1 MTVVPGQPADA
12 QKPAVIGKP
21 VTLLTQEIRFAATLT
36 GGVSLAVWMGG
47 IARELDI
54 LVHASDDRIEG
65 RRSAP
70 DPVQNAYRKL
80 LDILDVTVC
89 LDVLS
94 GTSAGGI
101 NAGLLGLVNAQ
112 RKDLSSLR
120 DIWLKAG
127 SLATLLRDPNQSAP
141 PSLLQGDGQLLCQL
155 SNGIR
160 GILGHTSGAPDPRP
174 TDVFITTTLLS
185 PELSR
190 FTDDYGTSI
199 DDADHH
205 GLFHFRTQHLNS
217 PDVVSALSLAARSS
231 ASFPGAFEPAF
242 LPCGPNG
249 TDSTHPDMD
258 AYSTITA
265 PHWAA
270 DGGLL
275 INRPIGPLLD
285 TIFDRAADREVRR
298 ALLYVVPTSGPP
310 PQAAPDE
317 PAKPLGLAGA
327 LLKDLAA
334 TQDQSIAAD
343 LTAIR
348 EHNDRVGSRL
358 DTRLQLA
365 ALGAR
370 LSPPGLTDTTT
381 WSAYRARQGE
391 SLAEPIATEI
401 IRRLRAEPGL
411 RPEWSAQD
419 ACGNDLHTALLAGA
433 IAVIT
438 KDWPTGDP
446 ASGDEPGQTPSAAAQ
461 AASLGRPAFNAGKA
475 VVLDLLRAGFTLAA
489 QPDDRNDL
497 AAAVANV
504 HQAQGDMD
512 MPDVTTVVRA
522 AIKDPTQ
529 PTLEAATATIT
540 RAVTGAGDDHLE
552 ATLTA
557 SWKTLANAACAV
569 APTLRRLAAAAP
581 LVPAARDGSWAQ
593 LRADARQQIS
603 TYLDYLGVDAQ
614 GATADSEAALLRVLD
629 LIVSERAL
637 SPAGHRVDQR
647 VELIQISADTRNE
660 LTAGSRQTAQTKLTG
675 LQLHHF
681 GAFYKASWRANDW
694 MWGRLDGAGWL
705 VHILLDPRRILSV
718 CETAQPPVA
727 DGAEAF
733 LATLEGAFGALGGD
747 GAMGA
752 TRTELLQDL
761 AFLNDAAAVIPGSL
775 PRLSLAV
782 AAALQ
787 LHIAKEEL
795 RSVEAQIR
803 NGEDPISA
811 DERRWLG
818 EYSAAG
824 GQDAHIPKLLARCPV
839 PDETLGAERDR
850 ATPLFLQTATKSAAV
865 ATSALTGFNKP
876 PASLA
881 PVFAIARTIT
891 RTAWVATDRTHGNR
905 RMSLLAGVLLIIL
918 GIAALVSH
926 SLLLGIPGLAALGA
940 GMLVVAIATWRS
952 VPRVVGAILALALV
966 VLAAAPW
973 LPWLN
978 DHLRTWLQV
987 TVIPFLFRDKWA
999 WPIVFLLLLLP
1010 AVTSI
1015 IRLATHRPGP
1025 KERKPPPA
1033 RQIPP
1038 APKAAGGA

>member
-1 MTVVPGQPADA
+1 MPDA
-12 QKPAVIGKP
+12 PEGAVKAGKP

-54 LVHASDDRIEG
+54 LVHASDDRIAQ
-65 RRSAP
+65 RQPAP

-80 LDILDVTVC
+80 LDLLDVTVC
-89 LDVLS
+89 VDVLA

-101 NAGLLGLVNAQ
+101 NAALLGLVTAQ
-112 RKDLSSLR
+112 RKDLSTLR

-127 SLATLLRDPNQSAP
+127 SLSTLLRDPNQSAP
-141 PSLLQGDGQLLCQL
+141 PSLLQGDGQLLSQL
-155 SNGIR
+155 SAGIR
-160 GILGHTSGAPDPRP
+160 GILGHSTSAEHPRP

-205 GLFHFRTQHLNS
+205 GLFHFRTRDLNHK
-217 PDVVSALSLAARSS
+217 DVVTALSLAARSS

-242 LPCGPNG
+242 LPCGEKD
-249 TDSTHPDMD
+249 TDSIHPDMSP
-258 AYSTITA
+258 YSTMTA

-275 INRPIGPLLD
+275 INRPIAPLLD
-285 TIFDRAADREVRR
+285 TIFERAADREVRR
-298 ALLYVVPTSGPP
+298 ALLYIVPTSGPAP
-310 PQAAPDE
+310 KVAPDE
-317 PAKPLGLAGA
+317 LDKPLGLAGS

-343 LTAIR
+343 LKAIR
-348 EHNDRVGSRL
+348 EHNDRVDSRL

-370 LSPPGLTDTTT
+370 LKPAGLTDAST

-391 SLAEPIATEI
+391 SLAEPITAEI

-411 RPEWSAQD
+411 RPEWSAED
-419 ACGNDLHTALLAGA
+419 ARGNDLHTTLLAEA

-438 KDWPTGDP
+438 KDWPAAGADP
-446 ASGDEPGQTPSAAAQ
+446 AAPSEAAER
-461 AASLGRPAFNAGKA
+461 ASRVGRPAFNAGKA
-475 VVLDLLRAGFTLAA
+475 VVLDLLRAGFALASGEK
-489 QPDDRNDL
+489 DTKDL
-497 AAAVANV
+497 AAAVSDV
-504 HQAQGDMD
+504 HADQGDND
-512 MPDVTTVVRA
+512 PPDLMALVWGTL
-522 AIKDPTQ
+522 KDPAQ
-529 PTLEAATATIT
+529 PTLEAATATIA
-540 RAVTGAGDDHLE
+540 RNLTGAGDENLRQTLE
-552 ATLTA
+552 TSWTKLTRA
-557 SWKTLANAACAV
+557 VLGV
-569 APTLRRLAAAAP
+569 APTLCTLAAATKLAP
-581 LVPAARDGSWAQ
+581 DAPDGSWAKV
-593 LRADARQQIS
+593 RSDARHQIAI
-603 TYLDYLGVDAQ
+603 YLDYLGLDQ
-614 GATADSEAALLRVLD
+614 KGALADEKSASERLLDRLLD
-629 LIVSERAL
+629 LIVAERAL

-647 VELIQISADTRNE
+647 VELIQISSDTRNE
-660 LTAGSRQTAQTKLTG
+660 LTGGARQSAETKLTG

-705 VHILLDPRRILSV
+705 THILLDPRRILAVTESS
-718 CETAQPPVA
+718 EPAQSTQPPMA
-727 DGAEAF
+727 NRAEAF
-733 LATLEGAFGALGGD
+733 LASLENAFGPLGGD
-747 GAMGA
+747 GALSG
-752 TRTELLQDL
+752 TRDELLDDL
-761 AFLNDAAAVIPGSL
+761 AFLNDARNVIPGSL

-782 AAALQ
+782 ASAIQ
-787 LHIAKEEL
+787 LGIAKEEL
-795 RSVEAQIR
+795 RSVQAQIQ
-803 NGEDPISA
+803 NGEDPVSA
-811 DERRWLG
+811 NERRWLADYAATSG
-818 EYSAAG
+818 E
-824 GQDAHIPKLLARCPV
+824 DAHIPALLAHCPI
-839 PDETLGAERDR
+839 PDETLTEERDR
-850 ATPLFLQTATKSAAV
+850 ATPLFLRTATRSAAV
-865 ATSALTGFNKP
+865 ATSALTAFQKP

-881 PVFAIARTIT
+881 PVFTIARTIT

-905 RMSLLAGVLLIIL
+905 RLSLLAGVLLMVL

-952 VPRVVGAILALALV
+952 VPRVVGAVLALGLV

-973 LPWLN
+973 LPWLD
-978 DHLRTWLQV
+978 DHLRSWLQR
-987 TVIPFLFRDKWA
+987 TAIPFLFRDKWA

-1015 IRLATHRPGP
+1015 IRVAIH
-1025 KERKPPPA
+1025 RKPSK
-1033 RQIPP
+1033 
-1038 APKAAGGA
+1038 APRTVASGAPGTP